1 MLVVGSPFLF
11 FVRYQFECTDLVHL
25 LVVDL
30 TIYTLKKQSD
40 NSSAGIILKPAQSLI
55 YTVKWSLGVI
65 MRCMINFCL
74 YAWNWSIL
82 ILFEHC
88 TSVPGIQ
95 RTIHALFKVAC
106 FSFTVYSYIFNH
118 RINMGLIGWRI
129 LCYTLRE
136 PRMAVI
142 TWTIFT
148 RLMARCGFL
157 SVFSKLHYFQHS
169 LIWSAACSFLL
180 FIINSLAAE
189 VKFFLSHTEFKS
201 CCCG

>member
-1 MLVVGSPFLF
+1 
-11 FVRYQFECTDLVHL
+11 
-25 LVVDL
+25 
-30 TIYTLKKQSD
+30 
-40 NSSAGIILKPAQSLI
+40 
-55 YTVKWSLGVI
+55 

-74 YAWNWSIL
+74 YASNWSIL
-82 ILFEHC
+82 ILFQHC
-88 TSVPGIQ
+88 TSVPRIQ

-157 SVFSKLHYFQHS
+157 SIFSKLHYFQHS
-169 LIWSAACSFLL
+169 LICLLVYNWGLAPKVIATATNEDLTWAA
-180 FIINSLAAE
+180 SLE
-189 VKFFLSHTEFKS
+189 VADIFDVAGLICPSLYYVIY
-201 CCCG
+201 CGK